1 MQECKPYHFVM
12 VEAKTTDDSPDLGEL
27 VEILGGARVQTIPLS
42 YS

>member
-27 VEILGGARVQTIPLS
+27 VEILGGKIANHITKL
-42 YS
+42 